1 MLRTVTNR
9 SLGIGVDTANGF
21 SRVEAIGT
29 ALIYLNHGGTVGWA
43 CYELPHVLV
52 MPNCDAVLY
61 STRTMRD
68 LFGFRHDFD
77 SATPSITC
85 PGRPG
90 ISITDDGAGFRIPL
104 AFVPADRPQPSSIVR
119 AVACRAFATGP
130 THSGPG
136 TAQSTLYHRLGFPYL
151 DQWRRVPESIT
162 GHGLPANSSVSSVP
176 VSDAIVRG
184 RSRAL
189 PVYKHLDGQQPA
201 PGDPAEFSTSTAPRS
216 ARHHGIAPWQRRAAL
231 PLALFVCP
239 LIRLSCAQK
248 E

>member
-29 ALIYLNHGGTVGWA
+29 ALIYLNHGGTVGWV

-90 ISITDDGAGFRIPL
+90 
-104 AFVPADRPQPSSIVR
+104 
-119 AVACRAFATGP
+119 
-130 THSGPG
+130 
-136 TAQSTLYHRLGFPYL
+136 
-151 DQWRRVPESIT
+151 W
-162 GHGLPANSSVSSVP
+162 
-176 VSDAIVRG
+176 
-184 RSRAL
+184 
-189 PVYKHLDGQQPA
+189 HLDHRRWCWLSHPPRFCSRRSPA
-201 PGDPAEFSTSTAPRS
+201 AFIHCSG
-216 ARHHGIAPWQRRAAL
+216 RR
-231 PLALFVCP
+231 
-239 LIRLSCAQK
+239 
-248 E
+248 